1 MITDEKFA
9 GPSVLDSRDANLMTG
24 GVGHVM
30 GWHGFGGAD
39 QCPVGKQVKVNL
51 SGFDQYPWLQESR
64 TETGHKNLESFNVPK
79 SCFSSSSGHLI
90 SESCERKRT

>member
-1 MITDEKFA
+1 MSDEKFA
-9 GPSVLDSRDANLMTG
+9 GSSIIEASDADWTSG

-30 GWHGFGGAD
+30 GWHGFGDGD
-39 QCPVGKQVKVNL
+39 HCPVGKQVKVKL
-51 SGFDQYPWLQESR
+51 SGCAQYPWLQESR

-79 SCFSSSSGHLI
+79 SCFSSSSGHLT